1 MLQVCVL
8 IMAGL
13 FAALVV
19 RKDKPEYAT
28 LIILLTSFLVAMKVL
43 GVMEGIMEEMESWRE
58 ILNESVR

>member
-1 MLQVCVL
+1 MVSLLQVCVL

-28 LIILLTSFLVAMKVL
+28 LIILLTSFF
-43 GVMEGIMEEMESWRE
+43 GCNESSWRNGRDYGGNGK
-58 ILNESVR
+58 LARDT